1 MTSQL
6 RAQADECKT
15 TALTLRMAAARQH
28 VAATARALRDT
39 ARTYEQIGTQLRNI
53 ETTLSLFSDPD
64 PDPVPHARTLLA
76 HKHHLDQQLAN
87 REATP

>member
-6 RAQADECKT
+6 RTQADECQT

-64 PDPVPHARTLLA
+64 PDPVPHARTCLLYTSPSPR
-76 HKHHLDQQLAN
+76 DCS
-87 REATP
+87 